1 MKVLYI
7 YLENCGPIRPAE
19 VHLDA
24 NWRFA
29 VDKRRISVR
38 HEKSLPND
46 FWTLKGEACR
56 SVVGVSAMIGSNGAG
71 KTSFAAC
78 LSRALSFWEMGSA
91 DRYSPDTRCF
101 IVIETETGIRLF
113 RNYDVCFNL
122 NSIEKL
128 PADKKVLFRR
138 DDCRMPTSA
147 KDYESPSQLLRLV
160 YYSPFF
166 TGERTLTASGETQA
180 IGDDLSTT
188 AALAKLEKELQERV
202 MKDGSEQ
209 ISLIAAY
216 RKQERERVI
225 DFVHFA
231 RAKHEKFFK
240 HSGLVAPRFVR
251 YGFNG
256 NLRSVFEP
264 QIVRAAKIDPR
275 YEKIEEL
282 VCMSDFAVQSLLFF
296 VWMSF
301 CWHTIIP
308 SPDSPS
314 VSRPFVWLEKRLLDI
329 FLPLLREEDRVLK
342 RAMPE
347 AKLIA
352 RRNERVR
359 AAIATLKSLA
369 DEVGSR
375 KSSLGEFF
383 NSFDPVECKQGL
395 AAIQKLLVDKK
406 HFKSRY
412 VTGTKDLDLDRIGQK
427 DIESVFRQIDA
438 VAGLY
443 PELDNPLLTSDFDP
457 PVSSGEM
464 NYLTSFARFYNELEK
479 WKRDNRLLLVVFDEA
494 ETALH
499 PSLQKLLVLTYM
511 RFFGE
516 FMGKHPV
523 QMHFLSHSPNLLSD
537 IPRNCVSVV
546 RKDAKS
552 ECSRIEDFK
561 DETKT
566 FGANIY
572 DLYRNSYFVKNGPMG
587 EFAYAKIAQLF
598 SDVSKLVA
606 IRAAGGRI
614 DEGERNRILQ
624 LVHLVGDDG
633 ASRYFKGLEDAGLL

>member
-1 MKVLYI
+1 M
-7 YLENCGPIRPAE
+7 
-19 VHLDA
+19 LDKTI
-24 NWRFA
+24 
-29 VDKRRISVR
+29 VMQY
-38 HEKSLPND
+38 ND

-78 LSRALSFWEMGSA
+78 LSRALSFWEMGPA

-296 VWMSF
+296 V
-301 CWHTIIP
+301 
-308 SPDSPS
+308 
-314 VSRPFVWLEKRLLDI
+314 
-329 FLPLLREEDRVLK
+329 
-342 RAMPE
+342 
-347 AKLIA
+347 
-352 RRNERVR
+352 
-359 AAIATLKSLA
+359 
-369 DEVGSR
+369 
-375 KSSLGEFF
+375 
-383 NSFDPVECKQGL
+383 
-395 AAIQKLLVDKK
+395 
-406 HFKSRY
+406 
-412 VTGTKDLDLDRIGQK
+412 
-427 DIESVFRQIDA
+427 
-438 VAGLY
+438 
-443 PELDNPLLTSDFDP
+443 
-457 PVSSGEM
+457 
-464 NYLTSFARFYNELEK
+464 
-479 WKRDNRLLLVVFDEA
+479 
-494 ETALH
+494 
-499 PSLQKLLVLTYM
+499 
-511 RFFGE
+511 
-516 FMGKHPV
+516 
-523 QMHFLSHSPNLLSD
+523 
-537 IPRNCVSVV
+537 
-546 RKDAKS
+546 
-552 ECSRIEDFK
+552 
-561 DETKT
+561 
-566 FGANIY
+566 
-572 DLYRNSYFVKNGPMG
+572 
-587 EFAYAKIAQLF
+587 
-598 SDVSKLVA
+598 
-606 IRAAGGRI
+606 
-614 DEGERNRILQ
+614 
-624 LVHLVGDDG
+624 
-633 ASRYFKGLEDAGLL
+633 